1 MSYSI
6 TFPLRL
12 IGRNAGHSLN
22 TASAFALIIA
32 IIISTFGIIDG
43 FSTSI
48 SGLIVQAGYSN
59 RFTIKPED
67 PEHTIS
73 NTTLERLYQENLGY
87 VLPLAKKTTLF
98 ETQNISLQT
107 DLVGT
112 NVTGLNKIF
121 IDMQLFDGRLPEK
134 NKSIIECIKGFE
146 VRGILEEN
154 ELINITLSENLFGS
168 CYAIGTLS
176 GIAELQQSIIVH
188 LEDYAT
194 LVNKSLDNLEY
205 NEIKIRT
212 TESFTQSEIVKK
224 LKRILGDELTIWNEQ
239 QADVFAEKLREDLYD
254 KLILFFIILLII
266 ALVRL
271 FHSISWFVIEY
282 ERTLLIMRAI
292 GMSRERLFIIIIML
306 GQIIGNLGFIFG
318 GIIGYA
324 VPSIIIGLMSGILA
338 VDFLVTEYPLIGL
351 IPLWLTSV
359 VIITTAG
366 IFASIQ
372 IIKTPPSKI
381 SMLVMEM

>member
-22 TASAFALIIA
+22 TVSAFALIIA

-43 FSTSI
+43 FSGSI

-59 RFTIKPED
+59 RFTITPKD
-67 PEHTIS
+67 PENTIS
-73 NTTLERLYQENLGY
+73 NSTLARIYQEKLGHI
-87 VLPLAKKTTLF
+87 LPLVKMRTLF
-98 ETQNISLQT
+98 WTQNKSLQT

-112 NVTGLNKIF
+112 NITGLNKIF
-121 IDMQLFDGRLPEK
+121 LNMKLFNGELPEK
-134 NKSIIECIKGFE
+134 NKSTVECIKGIE
-146 VRGILEEN
+146 VQSLGKN
-154 ELINITLSENLFGS
+154 ETVNINISENFIGTF
-168 CYAIGTLS
+168 YVTGTLS
-176 GIAELQQSIIVH
+176 GIAELQQAYIVH

-194 LVNKSLDNLEY
+194 LVNESFHSLTY

-212 TESFTQSEIVKK
+212 SESFTQQEIEQK
-224 LKRILGDELTIWNEQ
+224 LTEILGKELIIWNEQ
-239 QADVFAEKLREDLYD
+239 QADVFADKLREDLYE

-271 FHSISWFVIEY
+271 FHGISWFVIEY

-292 GMSRERLFIIIIML
+292 GMSRERLFIMIIML

-324 VPSIIIGLMSGILA
+324 VPPIILA
-338 VDFLVTEYPLIGL
+338 LMTGTSGVDFLVTEYPLVSL

-359 VIITTAG
+359 LIIMIAG
-366 IFASIQ
+366 IFSSVRIV
-372 IIKTPPSKI
+372 KTPPSKI
-381 SMLVMEM
+381 SVLIMEM